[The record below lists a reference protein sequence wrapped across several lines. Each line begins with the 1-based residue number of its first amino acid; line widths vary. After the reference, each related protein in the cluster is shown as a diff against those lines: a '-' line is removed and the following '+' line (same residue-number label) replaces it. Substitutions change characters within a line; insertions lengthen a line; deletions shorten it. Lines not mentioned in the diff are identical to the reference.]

1 MFANEKLEKQKGS
14 GLMNTNFPLKVV
26 CPKCRAA
33 VSAKCTEKKLDG
45 SSWVN
50 YFHFER
56 IEKAKAEGFDAE
68 KSA

>member
-14 GLMNTNFPLKVV
+14 GLMNTNFPLQVV
-26 CPKCRAA
+26 CPKCHAA
-33 VSAKCTEKKLDG
+33 VSAKCLEKKLDG
-45 SSWVN
+45 HSWVS

-68 KSA
+68 EKA

>member
-1 MFANEKLEKQKGS
+1 MIHENGS
-14 GLMNTNFPLKVV
+14 QVYKSPLKVI
-26 CPKCRAA
+26 CPKCSAA

-45 SSWVN
+45 SNWVN